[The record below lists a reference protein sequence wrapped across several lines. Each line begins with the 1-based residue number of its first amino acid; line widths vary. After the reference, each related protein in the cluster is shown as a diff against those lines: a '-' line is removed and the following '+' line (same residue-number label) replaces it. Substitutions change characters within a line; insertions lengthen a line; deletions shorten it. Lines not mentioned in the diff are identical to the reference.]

1 MVPEKFRI
9 RDDAKWG
16 HPELEM
22 AYSLMGQSVGY
33 SEVLLKDDLSFEERQ
48 EFAAH
53 AEDGFKDY
61 LPIMTGLALRS
72 MRQRAVLMSLTLLQ

>member
-22 AYSLMGQSVGY
+22 AYSLMGQSVAT
-33 SEVLLKDDLSFEERQ
+33 D
-48 EFAAH
+48 
-53 AEDGFKDY
+53 
-61 LPIMTGLALRS
+61 
-72 MRQRAVLMSLTLLQ
+72 

>member
-22 AYSLMGQSVGY
+22 AYSLMGQYPSPRKSV
-33 SEVLLKDDLSFEERQ
+33 
-48 EFAAH
+48 
-53 AEDGFKDY
+53 
-61 LPIMTGLALRS
+61 
-72 MRQRAVLMSLTLLQ
+72 

>member
-33 SEVLLKDDLSFEERQ
+33 SEVLLNDDLSFEERQ
-48 EFAAH
+48 ELRMVLKITF
-53 AEDGFKDY
+53 
-61 LPIMTGLALRS
+61 PIMTGLALRS